1 MKHLTV
7 YLKQPAICRA
17 WALALAASL
26 AFFACSNGDDVA
38 GGVTDIG
45 NSIAR
50 EPDTTKI
57 AGTVVD
63 MQGNRMPAA
72 RLSLYWDNGYAIE
85 DSLEAVADSNAQFE
99 FRVASNDLH
108 GYLQNGRTTVIQYA
122 DSAKGVVNV
131 FAGVYLYAR
140 SGSLSGISLPPNGKA
155 TEVRIGSRKALRGS
169 MSGVASGKVHIG
181 GTHLSADIQEDGS
194 FSFDSIPPGMMEE
207 LIYSENDSVL
217 GYIPFTIQD
226 EGDSVVLPQLE
237 NYDGFLWNPD
247 LPMLADAYGF
257 SSYHTDYVVR
267 FDTSRSAVDIN
278 MTGDE
283 QVFNHNGKLAD
294 SVNYVDGVKG
304 KAVLLEPGQYIDL
317 DTLNPTGGD
326 FTLSLWT
333 KWNGPNGEH
342 QVLFCQRAYWSD
354 STSRFQWHYEVNSG
368 SFAVM
373 KSMPGRPEA
382 VFFGDST
389 SVPVGE
395 WAMLTLVS
403 RDHKVSMYVNG
414 KPVAIA
420 GSDGTEFVGEFVP
433 NELTRSVPFRIG
445 GDEIETETW
454 NGAIDEIR
462 IESIAHSPEWI
473 KIRYD
478 NLKP

>member
-1 MKHLTV
+1 MNCLIV
-7 YLKQPAICRA
+7 CLKKPCRA
-17 WALALAASL
+17 WVLALAVSL
-26 AFFACSNGDDVA
+26 AFFACSNGEEVA

-63 MQGNRMPAA
+63 MQGNKMPAA
-72 RLSLYWDNGYAIE
+72 RLTLYWDNGYAIE
-85 DSLEAVADSNAQFE
+85 DSVETVADSNAQFE
-99 FRVASNDLH
+99 FKVASNDMH
-108 GYLQNGRTTVIQYA
+108 GYLQNGRTTAIQYA
-122 DSAKGVVNV
+122 DSARGVINA

-140 SGSLSGISLPPNGKA
+140 SGSLSGISLPPSEKA

-194 FSFDSIPPGMMEE
+194 FSFDSIPPGMQEE
-207 LIYSENDSVL
+207 LIYSESDSVL
-217 GYIPFTIQD
+217 GYIPFTIQN
-226 EGDSVVLPQLE
+226 EGDTVVLPQLE
-237 NYDGFLWNPD
+237 NYSGFLWSPD
-247 LPMLADAYGF
+247 LSLLDDAYGF
-257 SSYHTDYVVR
+257 TSYHTDYVR
-267 FDTSRSAVDIN
+267 WADTGWTTVNIEMN
-278 MTGDE
+278 GDE
-283 QVFNHNGKLAD
+283 YVFDHDGKLAD

-304 KAVLLEPGQYIDL
+304 KAVLLGPGQYLDL

-373 KSMPGRPEA
+373 KSMPGYPEA

-389 SVPVGE
+389 AVPVGE
-395 WAMLTLVS
+395 WAFLVLVS
-403 RDHKVSMYVNG
+403 NGGMVRMYVNG
-414 KPVAIA
+414 EP
-420 GSDGTEFVGEFVP
+420 VGEAQAFSP
-433 NELTRSVPFRIG
+433 NELKRSVPFRVG

-454 NGAIDEIR
+454 NGAIDR
-462 IESIAHSPEWI
+462 VSIETRARSPEWI
-473 KIRYD
+473 RARYEASVE
-478 NLKP
+478 

>member
-1 MKHLTV
+1 MKRLFV
-7 YLKQPAICRA
+7 YLKQPRRA
-17 WALALAASL
+17 WALVLAASL

-63 MQGNRMPAA
+63 MQGNKMPAT
-72 RLSLYWDNGYAIE
+72 RLTLYWDNGYAIE

-99 FRVASNDLH
+99 FKVASNDMH
-108 GYLQNGRTTVIQYA
+108 GYLQNGRTTAIQYA
-122 DSAKGVVNV
+122 DSARDVINA

-140 SGSLSGISLPPNGKA
+140 SGSLSGISLPPSGKA
-155 TEVRIGSRKALRGS
+155 TEVRVGSRKALRGS
-169 MSGVASGKVHIG
+169 MSGVTSGKVHIG
-181 GTHLSADIQEDGS
+181 GTHLSADVQEDGS
-194 FSFDSIPPGMMEE
+194 FSFDSIPPGMQEE
-207 LIYSENDSVL
+207 LIYSESDSVL

-226 EGDSVVLPQLE
+226 EGDTVVLPQLE

-247 LPMLADAYGF
+247 LSLLADAYGF
-257 SSYHTDYVVR
+257 NSYHTDYVR
-267 FDTSRSAVDIN
+267 WSDTGWTTVNIEMN
-278 MTGDE
+278 GDE
-283 QVFNHNGKLAD
+283 YVFDHDGRLAD
-294 SVNYVDGVKG
+294 SVNYVDGVSGKG
-304 KAVLLEPGQYIDL
+304 VLLGAGQYIDL

-354 STSRFQWHYEVNSG
+354 STSRFQWHYEVNRG

-373 KSMPGRPEA
+373 KSMPGYPEV

-395 WAMLTLVS
+395 WAFIALVS
-403 RDHKVSMYVNG
+403 KDHKVSMYVNG

-420 GSDGTEFVGEFVP
+420 NSDGTEFAGEFVP
-433 NELTRSVPFRIG
+433 NELNRSVPFRVG
-445 GDEIETETW
+445 GDEIRTETW
-454 NGAIDEIR
+454 NGVIDR
-462 IESIAHSPEWI
+462 VSIETRARTPEWI
-473 KIRYD
+473 RATYEA
-478 NLKP
+478 LKLE